1 MKNKL
6 CKETTAMRIITDSAA
21 DFTPEEL
28 AARDI
33 TCAIGPSIAPHIGHD
48 AYGLVFVEGE

>member
-33 TCAIGPSIAPHIGHD
+33 TCAIGPSIAPPIGHD